1 MTAVMLLEKALIGLS
16 AASAIGFGVVFNGR
30 RISPLRTVIKTLA
43 VGALTALALAIVP
56 VLNSFMILFILAC
69 ICGCRDSHV
78 SAILHE
84 VARATAS
91 RTDAFARAAVTE
103 PGAVCKRIIPTL

>member
-1 MTAVMLLEKALIGLS
+1 MPFSTQI
-16 AASAIGFGVVFNGR
+16 
-30 RISPLRTVIKTLA
+30 
-43 VGALTALALAIVP
+43 LTALALAIVP